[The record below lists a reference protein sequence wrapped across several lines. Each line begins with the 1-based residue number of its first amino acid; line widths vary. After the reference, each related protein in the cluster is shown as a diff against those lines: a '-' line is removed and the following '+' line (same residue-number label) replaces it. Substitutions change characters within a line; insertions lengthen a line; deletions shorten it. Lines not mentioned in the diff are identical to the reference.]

1 MSLMPLNLADILEAY
16 FKVYVT
22 FEKAK
27 TCALKANVSAESE
40 TLLQEVENIAN
51 VLFLDNLWPKY
62 EPFYQVSNF
71 PEAIYYT
78 L

>member
-16 FKVYVT
+16 SKVYVT

-27 TCALKANVSAESE
+27 TCALKANVSVESE

-51 VLFLDNLWPKY
+51 VLF
-62 EPFYQVSNF
+62 
-71 PEAIYYT
+71 
-78 L
+78 